1 MAEQPAKVRD
11 VAWFE
16 LFSWLMLARSVRI
29 ALMARVL
36 LLATLGLIAT
46 TLGWRA
52 IGAIGWFFPD
62 SAFTEAQPVDNAATS
77 VGTLDE
83 SQTNW
88 RAELSRWAWDKSRAF
103 DIAMSAR
110 SAYDVFQSAWNW
122 IYEAPVDLWRYFT
135 APFRGM
141 FSDVNYRVFFFLLL
155 CAIWELLVWGLV
167 GGAITRIA
175 ALKFTRDEAPGP
187 VAAVSHAVSKLPSYS
202 LPPLIALGGA
212 AVFAIQ
218 LAILGLLMNIGVF
231 AFLAGLAW
239 PFVLMLG
246 LLMAI
251 LLLGALVGWPLMWAT
266 ISVEGTDAFDALSR
280 SYAYTYQRPWR
291 LLWYVLVVAVLAIVS
306 MFVVKLFATTA
317 IALGDWS
324 VDWGARPYTMQEVVR
339 PEEGAVEREIRRDET
354 QSDEAAAAGE
364 TATAD
369 TTDAPQLI
377 DPNTVDDT
385 AQERGSTESNANATA
400 AADLG
405 LMRNGARRAISF
417 WKWLMEALAAGYQA
431 AFLWVA
437 AVGVYLL
444 LRRDIDGVQTSEV
457 YVDHDAE
464 FGLPPLA
471 EDVTTGVPEVS
482 TSEAARPADVANPA
496 NLPRTD

>member
-11 VAWFE
+11 VAWSE

-29 ALMARVL
+29 ALLARVL
-36 LLATLGLIAT
+36 ILGTLGLIAT

-52 IGAIGWFFPD
+52 IGLLFPD
-62 SAFTEAQPVDNAATS
+62 SAFTAAEPAVNGPTAAATR
-77 VGTLDE
+77 DE
-83 SQTNW
+83 SQIDW
-88 RAELSRWAWDKSRAF
+88 RAELNHWAWDWDNSRAF

-110 SAYDVFQSAWNW
+110 SSNEVFRSAWNW
-122 IYEAPVDLWRYFT
+122 IYEAPLDLWLYLT

-141 FSDVNYRVFFFLLL
+141 FSDVDYRVFFFLLL

-187 VAAVSHAVSKLPSYS
+187 VLALRHVLSKLPSYS

-218 LAILGLLMNIGVF
+218 LAILGLLMRMGVF

-239 PFVLMLG
+239 PFVLLLG

-324 VDWGARPYTMQEVVR
+324 VDWGLDDESMHEVVR
-339 PEEGAVEREIRRDET
+339 PPVI
-354 QSDEAAAAGE
+354 
-364 TATAD
+364 
-369 TTDAPQLI
+369 AP
-377 DPNTVDDT
+377 
-385 AQERGSTESNANATA
+385 NAPAP
-400 AADLG
+400 ADLG
-405 LMRNGARRAISF
+405 LMRNGARRAIWF

-431 AFLWVA
+431 GFLWVA

-444 LRRDIDGVQTSEV
+444 LRRDIDGVQTTEV
-457 YVDHDAE
+457 YVDQDAE
-464 FGLPPLA
+464 FGVPPLTD
-471 EDVTTGVPEVS
+471 DVTTGVPEVAVS
-482 TSEAARPADVANPA
+482 GPARSGDVANPA
-496 NLPRTD
+496 DLPRTD

>member
-1 MAEQPAKVRD
+1 
-11 VAWFE
+11 
-16 LFSWLMLARSVRI
+16 
-29 ALMARVL
+29 
-36 LLATLGLIAT
+36 
-46 TLGWRA
+46 
-52 IGAIGWFFPD
+52 
-62 SAFTEAQPVDNAATS
+62 
-77 VGTLDE
+77 
-83 SQTNW
+83 
-88 RAELSRWAWDKSRAF
+88 LSRWAWDVEKSRAF
-103 DIAMSAR
+103 DIAMSAQ
-110 SAYDVFQSAWNW
+110 SSDEVFQSAWNW
-122 IYEAPVDLWRYFT
+122 IYQAPVDLWRYLT

-141 FSDVNYRVFFFLLL
+141 FSDVNYRVFFFLLF

-187 VAAVSHAVSKLPSYS
+187 VLALRHVLSKLPSYS

-218 LAILGLLMNIGVF
+218 LAILGLIMRVGVF

-239 PFVLMLG
+239 PFVLLLG

-324 VDWGARPYTMQEVVR
+324 VDWGLDDVTMHDVVR
-339 PEEGAVEREIRRDET
+339 PVVAP
-354 QSDEAAAAGE
+354 
-364 TATAD
+364 
-369 TTDAPQLI
+369 DAPA
-377 DPNTVDDT
+377 P
-385 AQERGSTESNANATA
+385 
-400 AADLG
+400 ADLG

-431 AFLWVA
+431 GFLWVA

-444 LRRDIDGVQTSEV
+444 LRRDIDGVQTTEV
-457 YVDHDAE
+457 YVDQDAE
-464 FGLPPLA
+464 FGVPPLTD
-471 EDVTTGVPEVS
+471 DVATGVPEVAVS
-482 TSEAARPADVANPA
+482 GPARSGDVSNPAD
-496 NLPRTD
+496 LPRTD

>member
-1 MAEQPAKVRD
+1 
-11 VAWFE
+11 
-16 LFSWLMLARSVRI
+16 
-29 ALMARVL
+29 
-36 LLATLGLIAT
+36 LATLGLIAT
-46 TLGWRA
+46 TLGWRT
-52 IGAIGWFFPD
+52 IGWFFPD
-62 SAFTEAQPVDNAATS
+62 SAFASAGPAVNDATS
-77 VGTLDE
+77 VATLDE
-83 SQTNW
+83 SQVNW
-88 RAELSRWAWDKSRAF
+88 RAELSSWAWEKSRAF

-110 SAYDVFQSAWNW
+110 SSYEVFQSAWNW
-122 IYEAPVDLWRYFT
+122 IYEAPVDLWRYLT

-155 CAIWELLVWGLV
+155 CAIWELLVWGLI

-187 VAAVSHAVSKLPSYS
+187 VAAVSHALGKLPSYS

-231 AFLAGLAW
+231 AFLGGLAW
-239 PFVLMLG
+239 PFVLLLG

-266 ISVEGTDAFDALSR
+266 ISVEGTDSFDALSR

-324 VDWGARPYTMQEVVR
+324 VDWGARQSTMHEVVR
-339 PEEGAVEREIRRDET
+339 PDSEVRRRET
-354 QSDEAAAAGE
+354 LSDLATGPPDTPAADTAAA
-364 TATAD
+364 
-369 TTDAPQLI
+369 DAPSGPQLVAP
-377 DPNTVDDT
+377 DAADVA
-385 AQERGSTESNANATA
+385 AQESGDTDPSGNASS

-405 LMRNGARRAISF
+405 LMRNGARRAIWF

-431 AFLWVA
+431 GFLWVA

-457 YVDHDAE
+457 FVDQEDTEH
-464 FGLPPLA
+464 GLPPLA
-471 EDVTTGVPEVS
+471 EDAASGVPEVS
-482 TSEAARPADVANPA
+482 TSEPAQPADVANPA